1 MFFGIQCQVLW
12 FDLSEKIADKF
23 QSIYK
28 QDFSADYMSNVYS
41 SNFSK
46 DPFGDAVS
54 NMEDK
59 SKQLNIAWAKY
70 VENLLNKN
78 GCYLSQKK
86 IRSILYYF
94 VPEFRTELTRS
105 LKQEQW
111 DYDSK
116 KYQLNK
122 DKLMKYCEEY
132 YECENFEWYSVWN
145 LKDHGLERIIT
156 AATSADVETN
166 CKEFF
171 QENYKKGQNNMKNIQ
186 KVEVIQAWSDKYW
199 NSSVDDS
206 PYDIMSDF
214 GVLAKLLY
222 RDAEEAITP
231 VFYNI
236 PMFSNSKKNLDDR
249 KNSNS
254 SDNLGWGVKN
264 TTSKKNL
271 DGEETGNLAL
281 DNWLTLLWWSLGE
294 QNVEFDVGWKPL
306 GETKVLPFSLDVDWW
321 YDDLLD
327 WLNSLRIE
335 NEGTD
340 FYHSLC
346 KDQKKTE
353 SNQEV
358 EKEDKKVTNNVHTFS
373 ELSDQEYQ
381 EIIDYMVDAVDTY
394 SELPVEKEEEIQQKA
409 WDVSGFLGATTPNQ
423 IEDAKEQIK
432 NCWKSCEWLRIDQ
445 KASCMLKCAC
455 WEIKSPIFNPEETPW
470 LWPIFLIRFCAV
482 PAVNTNFSVGWKR
495 IHSIEEWWDE
505 IYWVVDKLSREWKLW
520 KWTQQYEFLDS
531 STKRINIADTLA
543 FTIDVEFVDITNKKS
558 THSDQYGEKELE
570 NFNKKAQSAY
580 WISNSLNNPS
590 KKNAYRVSWNWQLT
604 EMLSLLGTASSSLE
618 TTVNL
623 LENSGSLRY
632 NMNAE
637 SLANW
642 MNQQWSL
649 RTKLSE
655 DVINLTEY
663 SKALYGKKS

>member
-236 PMFSNSKKNLDDR
+236 LC
-249 KNSNS
+249 
-254 SDNLGWGVKN
+254 
-264 TTSKKNL
+264 
-271 DGEETGNLAL
+271 
-281 DNWLTLLWWSLGE
+281 
-294 QNVEFDVGWKPL
+294 
-306 GETKVLPFSLDVDWW
+306 
-321 YDDLLD
+321 YDDL
-327 WLNSLRIE
+327 
-335 NEGTD
+335 
-340 FYHSLC
+340 
-346 KDQKKTE
+346 
-353 SNQEV
+353 
-358 EKEDKKVTNNVHTFS
+358 
-373 ELSDQEYQ
+373 
-381 EIIDYMVDAVDTY
+381 
-394 SELPVEKEEEIQQKA
+394 
-409 WDVSGFLGATTPNQ
+409 
-423 IEDAKEQIK
+423 
-432 NCWKSCEWLRIDQ
+432 
-445 KASCMLKCAC
+445 
-455 WEIKSPIFNPEETPW
+455 
-470 LWPIFLIRFCAV
+470 
-482 PAVNTNFSVGWKR
+482 
-495 IHSIEEWWDE
+495 
-505 IYWVVDKLSREWKLW
+505 
-520 KWTQQYEFLDS
+520 
-531 STKRINIADTLA
+531 
-543 FTIDVEFVDITNKKS
+543 
-558 THSDQYGEKELE
+558 
-570 NFNKKAQSAY
+570 
-580 WISNSLNNPS
+580 
-590 KKNAYRVSWNWQLT
+590 
-604 EMLSLLGTASSSLE
+604 
-618 TTVNL
+618 
-623 LENSGSLRY
+623 
-632 NMNAE
+632 
-637 SLANW
+637 
-642 MNQQWSL
+642 
-649 RTKLSE
+649 
-655 DVINLTEY
+655 
-663 SKALYGKKS
+663 

>member
-1 MFFGIQCQVLW
+1 M
-12 FDLSEKIADKF
+12 
-23 QSIYK
+23 
-28 QDFSADYMSNVYS
+28 
-41 SNFSK
+41 
-46 DPFGDAVS
+46 
-54 NMEDK
+54 
-59 SKQLNIAWAKY
+59 
-70 VENLLNKN
+70 
-78 GCYLSQKK
+78 
-86 IRSILYYF
+86 
-94 VPEFRTELTRS
+94 
-105 LKQEQW
+105 
-111 DYDSK
+111 
-116 KYQLNK
+116 
-122 DKLMKYCEEY
+122 
-132 YECENFEWYSVWN
+132 
-145 LKDHGLERIIT
+145 
-156 AATSADVETN
+156 
-166 CKEFF
+166 
-171 QENYKKGQNNMKNIQ
+171 
-186 KVEVIQAWSDKYW
+186 
-199 NSSVDDS
+199 
-206 PYDIMSDF
+206 
-214 GVLAKLLY
+214 
-222 RDAEEAITP
+222 
-231 VFYNI
+231 
-236 PMFSNSKKNLDDR
+236 
-249 KNSNS
+249 
-254 SDNLGWGVKN
+254 
-264 TTSKKNL
+264 
-271 DGEETGNLAL
+271 
-281 DNWLTLLWWSLGE
+281 
-294 QNVEFDVGWKPL
+294 GWKPL

>member
-346 KDQKKTE
+346 KDQEKTE

-531 STKRINIADTLA
+531 STKRINVADTLA

>member
-1 MFFGIQCQVLW
+1 MFFGMQYQVLW
-12 FDLSEKIADKF
+12 FDLSEKLATKF

-28 QDFSADYMSNVYS
+28 QDFSAEYMSNVYS
-41 SNFSK
+41 SKFSK

-54 NMEDK
+54 NIEGK
-59 SKQLNIAWAKY
+59 SNQLNIAWAKY
-70 VENLLNKN
+70 VENLLKKN

-86 IRSILYYF
+86 IWSILYYF

-116 KYQLNK
+116 KYQLDK
-122 DKLMKYCEEY
+122 EKLMKYCEEY
-132 YECENFEWYSVWN
+132 YECENFDWYSVWN

-249 KNSNS
+249 KNSDS
-254 SDNLGWGVKN
+254 SDNSDWGVKK

-271 DGEETGNLAL
+271 DGEETENLAL
-281 DNWLTLLWWSLGE
+281 DKWLTLLWWALRE
-294 QNVEFDVGWKPL
+294 QDVEIDVGWKPL
-306 GETKVLPFSLDVDWW
+306 GETKVLPFSFDMDWW

-327 WLNSLRIE
+327 WLNSLRIG

-346 KDQKKTE
+346 MEQEKTE
-353 SNQEV
+353 SNKEV
-358 EKEDKKVTNNVHTFS
+358 EKEDKKVTDDVHTFS

-394 SELPVEKEEEIQQKA
+394 SELPVEKEEEIQQKV
-409 WDVSGFLGATTPNQ
+409 WDVDGFFDATIPDQ

-455 WEIKSPIFNPEETPW
+455 WEIRSPIFNPEETPW

-482 PAVNTNFSVGWKR
+482 PAINTNFSVGWKR

-505 IYWVVDKLSREWKLW
+505 IYWVVDKLSREWRLW

-590 KKNAYRVSWNWQLT
+590 KKNAYRVSWNWQLE
-604 EMLSLLGTASSSLE
+604 EMLSLLGTTSSSLE

-623 LENSGSLRY
+623 LENSDSLRY

>member
-171 QENYKKGQNNMKNIQ
+171 QDNYKKGQNNMKNIQ

-346 KDQKKTE
+346 KDQEKTE

-409 WDVSGFLGATTPNQ
+409 WDVGGFLGATTPNQ

-604 EMLSLLGTASSSLE
+604 EMLSLLETASSSLE

-623 LENSGSLRY
+623 LENSDSLRY